1 MKYFFSIRKVPL
13 IFGCHA
19 PMGCEVESRRL
30 RANKSAVAAEA
41 VSGNLGN
48 VAAGGAGRRADGP
61 GVVGIQGGAGGSRS
75 AAEAPSLE
83 ELGGRRSLL
92 CARRAPATLGLC
104 AGSRRRLRFKEA
116 VTDGEGWE
124 VTSAAPPTTRV
135 VFFPDFPENYEK

>member
-1 MKYFFSIRKVPL
+1 MKYFFSVRKVPL

-30 RANKSAVAAEA
+30 RANKSAVATEA
-41 VSGNLGN
+41 VPGNLGN

-61 GVVGIQGGAGGSRS
+61 GGCWYSGQRRRLSLSCRVPLSGGARGKKVPIVRS
-75 AAEAPSLE
+75 QGARDTGA
-83 ELGGRRSLL
+83 L
-92 CARRAPATLGLC
+92 CRL
-104 AGSRRRLRFKEA
+104 SRRLRFKEA
-116 VTDGEGWE
+116 VTHGEGWE